1 MIVLGINDGHNASA
15 ALIIN
20 GKLTC
25 AIAEERLSRKKNHF
39 GYPEQSIKC
48 VLDYSGV
55 TIKDVNKIALS
66 SKHFMPAYY
75 YVSRNSGI
83 TIQDYWKEQN
93 EYWYPKL

>member
-66 SKHFMPAYY
+66 SKHLCLHIIMFQKLRNNY
-75 YVSRNSGI
+75 SRLLEG
-83 TIQDYWKEQN
+83 TK
-93 EYWYPKL
+93 